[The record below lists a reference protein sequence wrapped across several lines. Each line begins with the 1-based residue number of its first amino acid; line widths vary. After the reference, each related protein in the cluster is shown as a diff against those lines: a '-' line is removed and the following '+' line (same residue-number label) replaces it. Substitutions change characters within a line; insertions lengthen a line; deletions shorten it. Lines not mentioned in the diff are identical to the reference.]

1 MIVSHIVTADETT
14 RRRDNETLERFFQ
27 RSASMLLASVSRT
40 LPVPLYADLV
50 DVATQI
56 VDIVTVIKL
65 LSIYTILSLCE
76 LRDLCCSGS

>member
-1 MIVSHIVTADETT
+1 
-14 RRRDNETLERFFQ
+14 
-27 RSASMLLASVSRT
+27 MLLASVSRT

-56 VDIVTVIKL
+56 VDKVTVIKL
-65 LSIYTILSLCE
+65 LSMYTILSLCE